1 MMGVSKVVETAKDGS
16 ALLKQKQVSDR
27 IQAKSAEYFLLWGR
41 PELAGSVIIQFSGR
55 LRSSLGRTRVDVRR
69 VRLNPLLASANEQ
82 LLNEVLCHEL
92 AHIAVYERFGTS
104 VKPHGSEWASLVQ
117 RAGFEPRLRHSV
129 TGEKPP
135 TAAQRFEHLCPVCQT
150 IRYAKRS
157 MTRWRCGSCVDAG
170 LEGKLLIRS
179 IGKV

>member
-1 MMGVSKVVETAKDGS
+1 MGVSEVVEAAKDGS

-27 IQAKSAEYFLLWGR
+27 IQEKSAEYFLLWGR
-41 PELAGSVIIQFSGR
+41 PELASSVIIQFSGR

-92 AHIAVYERFGTS
+92 AHIAIYERFGKS
-104 VKPHGSEWASLVQ
+104 VKPHGPEWTALVQ

-129 TGEKPP
+129 TGEKPS
-135 TAAQRFEHLCPVCQT
+135 TAAQRFEHLCPVCQAV
-150 IRYAKRS
+150 RYAKRS
-157 MTRWRCGSCVDAG
+157 MTQWRCESCVEAG
-170 LEGKLLIRS
+170 LEGKLLITS
-179 IGKV
+179 VGQG

>member
-1 MMGVSKVVETAKDGS
+1 MGVREVVETAKDGS
-16 ALLKQKQVSDR
+16 TLLKQKKVSDR

-41 PELAGSVIIQFSGR
+41 PELASSVIIQFSGR
-55 LRSSLGRTRVDVRR
+55 LRTSLGRTRVDVRR

-92 AHIAVYERFGTS
+92 AHIAIYERF
-104 VKPHGSEWASLVQ
+104 VKPHGPEWTALVQ
-117 RAGFEPRLRHSV
+117 RAGFEARLRHSV
-129 TGEKPP
+129 TGEKPSI
-135 TAAQRFEHLCPVCQT
+135 TAQRFEHLCPVCQT

-157 MTRWRCGSCVDAG
+157 MVRWRCGSCVDAG

-179 IGKV
+179 IGK